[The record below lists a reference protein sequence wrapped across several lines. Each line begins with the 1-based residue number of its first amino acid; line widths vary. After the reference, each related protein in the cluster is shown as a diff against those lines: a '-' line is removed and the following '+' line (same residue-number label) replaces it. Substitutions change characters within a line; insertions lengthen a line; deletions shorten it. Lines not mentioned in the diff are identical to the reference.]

1 MRRRLT
7 VAILLLVAATL
18 LVTTFSSY
26 FFVRRAAISTSQQ
39 ELSGEAL
46 AISRAFTSEVGV
58 TRASFRRELRDI
70 AHAGAFS
77 GIGVIRLYP
86 DGTIQGIIPSGLNR
100 GQLRVPVL
108 QIGQQVSG
116 HTHSLLVYSAVPTH
130 VVTVTTYTPVLVITR
145 QTHDPANGLRYFG
158 LVSAIGLA
166 IAALVAAGLAR
177 RFTRPLVAAVSATRR
192 IADGDLDAKVPV
204 TEHEIPEF
212 AQLAESINTMGGN
225 LVRARNQER
234 QFLLSVSHEL
244 RTPLTSIR
252 GYAEAVIDGAI
263 DDPTAAAVVIASE
276 SRRLERLVQ
285 DLLDLARLDAHRFSF
300 DLQPVDAVE
309 VVVRMVEGFQH
320 RAADL
325 DLDLLVAPGTTSP
338 VWVVADADRLGQIVA
353 NLIEN
358 AASFAQH
365 RIVVG
370 AGVIAP
376 RSSVSADSPDST
388 TGVVPGPAG
397 STSSPP
403 VPAIWV
409 VDDGPGIPAD
419 ELTLVFD
426 RHFSSDRVEGR
437 RKGAGLG
444 LAIVAELAAAMGAR
458 VEAQS
463 PVATGTSMGVG
474 SGSGTGTGVVV
485 WLHPAGPGSASL
497 GPNGAPSGDSLA

>member
-7 VAILLLVAATL
+7 IAILLLVAATL
-18 LVTTFSSY
+18 LITTLSSY

-58 TRASFRRELRDI
+58 TRASFRRELRVI
-70 AHAGAFS
+70 ARAGAFS
-77 GIGVIRLYP
+77 GIGVIKLYP
-86 DGTIQGIIPSGLNR
+86 DGTIQGIIPSGLDR
-100 GQLRVPVL
+100 AQLRVPVL
-108 QIGQQVSG
+108 LTGQQVSG
-116 HTHSLLVYSAVPTH
+116 HTSSLLVYSAVPTPA
-130 VVTVTTYTPVLVITR
+130 VTVTTYTPVLVITR

-166 IAALVAAGLAR
+166 VAALVVAGLAR
-177 RFTRPLVAAVSATRR
+177 RFTRPLVAAVTATRR
-192 IADGDLDAKVPV
+192 IADGDLDAKVAV

-252 GYAEAVIDGAI
+252 GYADAVIDGAI

-300 DLQPVDAVE
+300 DLQPVDAVD
-309 VVVRMVEGFQH
+309 VVVRMVEGFHH
-320 RAADL
+320 RAAEL
-325 DLDLLVAPGTTSP
+325 GLELIAAPATVSP
-338 VWVVADADRLGQIVA
+338 LWVVADADRLGQIVA

-358 AASFAQH
+358 ATSFARH

-370 AGVIAP
+370 AGAVVP
-376 RSSVSADSPDST
+376 PGSAAAISPEST
-388 TGVVPGPAG
+388 TGTVPGSNG
-397 STSSPP
+397 STSSAP

-409 VDDGPGIPAD
+409 VDDGPGIPAH

-426 RHFSSDRVEGR
+426 RHFSSDRVQGR

-444 LAIVAELAAAMGAR
+444 LAIVAELAAAMGAG

-463 PVATGTSMGVG
+463 PVTTGTAVG
-474 SGSGTGTGVVV
+474 TETGSGTGTGVVV
-485 WLHPAGPGSASL
+485 WLRPAAPGSGSL
-497 GPNGAPSGDSLA
+497 LPTRTPIGQ